1 MGMAK
6 IDTTSLDEAARPPKS
21 DFMTALGGPQ
31 FVVAQIFTILATVL
45 GVYLAGYVG
54 YQRTLQYDQFV
65 KAQQRA
71 DLLQA
76 LQAELKH
83 NTGRLRA
90 FVGQMQKTQEGIGIY
105 QDWPRLRLYVWRAAG
120 QTETVFDAPPQ
131 TLADMQAFYEDVGE
145 MLGDAEAKK
154 MFRSLT
160 TSNEFD
166 RRKLTERLDGY
177 VKMAET
183 ALLPSLDQAAA
194 ASAELAAQKAGPAP

>member
-1 MGMAK
+1 MAK

-31 FVVAQIFTILATVL
+31 FVVAQFFTILATVL

-76 LQAELKH
+76 LQAELSH
-83 NTGRLRA
+83 NTVRLREFA
-90 FVGQMQKTQEGIGIY
+90 GQMKKTQEGIGIY
-105 QDWPRLRLYVWRAAG
+105 REWPRLRLYVWRAAG
-120 QTETVFDAPPQ
+120 QTETVFDAPAQ
-131 TLADMQAFYEDVGE
+131 TLADMQAFYEDTGE
-145 MLGDAEAKK
+145 LLGDAEARK

-160 TSNEFD
+160 SSNEYD
-166 RRKLTERLDGY
+166 RRQLTERMDGY
-177 VKMAET
+177 VKTAET
-183 ALLPSLDQAAA
+183 VLLPSLEMAAA
-194 ASAELAAQKAGPAP
+194 ESAQLAAQKADPVP